1 MRTILVTGGAGYIGS
16 HTVISL
22 VKKGFEVIIVDN
34 FSNSSR
40 KVIKHIEKIIE
51 KEITVY
57 DMDLK
62 DEKLLEGVFKNHQID
77 AVIHFAGY
85 KAVGESVINP
95 VKYYVNNIGGL
106 LNLISVMEKYLVKN
120 LIFSS
125 SATVYGTI
133 LQMPL
138 QENFSIGGVTNPYAN
153 TKVLIEEILSDTCR
167 FNNEWNI
174 VSLRYFNPLGAHESG
189 EIGEDPNGIP
199 NNLAPYITQ
208 VAVGKLDKLY
218 VFGNDYPTPDGTCIR
233 DYVHVMDLAEG
244 HVAAL
249 EYLFEHDCGYE
260 AINLG
265 SGKGYSVFEI
275 IKNFESVI
283 GKVIPYKIIK
293 RREGDLP
300 ISLADITKAKEVLG
314 WEPQR
319 KIEEM
324 CKDSWNW
331 QTKYP
336 NGYN

>member
-57 DMDLK
+57 DMDLR

-106 LNLISVMEKYLVKN
+106 LNLISVMNKYLVKN

-283 GKVIPYKIIK
+283 GKIIPYKITK

-300 ISLADITKAKEVLG
+300 ISLADITKAKKVLG

-319 KIEEM
+319 EIEEM